1 MIEVTSPTLTE
12 VEVLS
17 PTTVISTVPTAT
29 ISASSNI
36 EATLLT
42 NTYRVSND
50 DIPAIPNDR
59 LTKYIEDI
67 AYKTYLTLASG
78 GTLDTSSFATI
89 DALSDAVTIITE
101 DIKTSKSDY
110 ESLYFGINSKLG
122 GTEAT
127 VSTLK
132 STLSTLDSTIAT
144 SIETHKAAFS
154 DTVQAYITNVQT
166 SYGSLVSAYNQNLDT
181 MVSTWESQDKKIQG
195 SIESVNEMTD
205 YIGYDPE
212 DSNKTLAESIISFNR
227 TLKLGDYYY
236 ATGFGLNSSIK
247 LNGSGTS
254 TDPYSS
260 EFWIKADSL
269 KLIDPEGNGVSPFYI
284 DDGVVYLQNVVI
296 GNTADAI
303 TNRTAWNP
311 NTQYYK
317 SDKVQY
323 NGLNYIISVKH
334 ISSSSFDKN
343 KVRPDFVSQSVS
355 GVVVSLTVDT
365 PLLIAYNKDGSLYD
379 STLSSVVYTA
389 KITGYTKPIFYE
401 WYIDDVY
408 KSTTTINTLT
418 VSIPTTFKSSFGKV
432 RVYIK
437 TVEDQ
442 LPTKKFYLGHAQEHV
457 KVYKIGSDSYSII
470 FTDGANTIPA
480 SSGGIVSPTD
490 YVNTGARISVFYNDE
505 YLTPEITTDGVP
517 TGVNSFS
524 VKSEVVTGKVTVG
537 VPSIT
542 EKEIIYS
549 DISNLETNSCSILHT
564 ITVKDEENAL
574 LTFEKK
580 QSVAKS
586 KLPRTTLKS
595 TVFARTKLETL
606 PIPTGGDFKSPIPTS
621 VNSDG
626 SKWSDGIPT
635 GKKPLWSCTRIFTD
649 DGLGTQ
655 QSAWTTPQLIANTLQ
670 SKTQFSVDGA
680 SGWRDTASSGD
691 YFMRT
696 CTSDDGGESWS
707 CNSAVK
713 VKGEDG
719 SDGAP
724 GAKGKSVSTGFVYW
738 TSTTT
743 TPSSKPSSGSYNPTT
758 GVVTASVGWNMEPPT
773 VTAGAT
779 QASIYYSAYTVL
791 EQDDGSFYVTFK
803 DLKKGTEFSGLV
815 TFTSADDRYADKNLA
830 GVTTIDGDKVITNH
844 ITLGTNGQIKSN
856 NFVSGSA
863 GWCIKGNGDIA
874 EFKDVKIYGNI
885 IDSDTDPRFMLGDGG
900 RFLTAASIH
909 AGVPSG
915 DVKLKID
922 SNANIRLNS
931 DGTARFTKHL
941 NVGPKGAFYA
951 SKEGTIGCMYWTSS
965 TQELKPYGTSGTYNL
980 GSPSNQWG
988 TVFADTSSISTSDAR
1003 KKTDINALNSNELK
1017 ASIQLSK
1024 EFGTFQFLNAIKDKG
1039 SNARLH
1045 IGMTVQRAIEIMK
1058 DNHLDPFAYG
1068 FICYDEA
1075 GVDELGNNYPDSYGF
1090 RYEELLAFISIGFE
1104 ARLTQLEKGI

>member
-1 MIEVTSPTLTE
+1 MSNDLPVITNEYTLVNDDVYLGSTGLPAIVQSQIVDLVTNAFGSKFAGIDTLSGNLLTALDSLQVAE
-12 VEVLS
+12 NTYAKFIVDRQTDYDSMVATYETWNATFAS
-17 PTTVISTVPTAT
+17 NSAT
-29 ISASSNI
+29 IQKLDFAYANINSVIAGSLEAYKAEFNNKIKSEVDMAKLAYASSI
-36 EATLLT
+36 
-42 NTYRVSND
+42 
-50 DIPAIPNDR
+50 
-59 LTKYIEDI
+59 
-67 AYKTYLTLASG
+67 G
-78 GTLDTSSFATI
+78 
-89 DALSDAVTIITE
+89 AL
-101 DIKTSKSDY
+101 
-110 ESLYFGINSKLG
+110 
-122 GTEAT
+122 
-127 VSTLK
+127 
-132 STLSTLDSTIAT
+132 AT
-144 SIETHKAAFS
+144 SI
-154 DTVQAYITNVQT
+154 D
-166 SYGSLVSAYNQNLDT
+166 SLSSV
-181 MVSTWESQDKKIQG
+181 WESQDGRIDGYANATQTI
-195 SIESVNEMTD
+195 ST
-205 YIGYDPE
+205 YIGYDPTA
-212 DSNKTLAESIISFNR
+212 SNRTLAESMFSYNS
-227 TLKLGDYYY
+227 TLKLGEYYY
-236 ATGFGLNSSIK
+236 DTGFGLKSSIK
-247 LNGSGTS
+247 LSGKGTAKE
-254 TDPYSS
+254 PFSS
-260 EFWIKADSL
+260 EFWIKANSF
-269 KLIDPEGNGVSPFYI
+269 KLVDPDNNNHSPFYV
-284 DDGVVYLQNVVI
+284 DNGVVYLQNVVI
-296 GNTADAI
+296 GNTSDAI
-303 TNRTAWNP
+303 ADRVQWNS
-311 NTQYYK
+311 NTQYRK
-317 SDKVQY
+317 LDKVKY
-323 NGLNYIISVKH
+323 NGLNYVVSVDH
-334 ISSSSFDKN
+334 VSSSTFDKS
-343 KVRPDFVSQSVS
+343 KVRPDFVPRGSTGVTVS
-355 GVVVSLTVDT
+355 MAVDT
-365 PLLIAYNKDGSLYD
+365 PLVIEYNKDGSITD
-379 STLSSVVYTA
+379 NTITNVTYTA
-389 KITGYTKPIFYE
+389 STVGYVGTVYYE
-401 WYIDDVY
+401 WYVNEVY
-408 KSTTTINTLT
+408 NSTTTTNTLSL
-418 VSIPTTFKSSFGKV
+418 VVPSSFKSSIGKV
-432 RVYIK
+432 RVYAK
-437 TVEDQ
+437 TVQDQ
-442 LPTKKFYLGHAQEHV
+442 LPAKKYYLGYEELNV
-457 KVYKIGSDSYSII
+457 TGYREGSTDYSIVWDNG
-470 FTDGANTIPA
+470 TNSVSA
-480 SSGGIVSPTD
+480 SAAGEVEPSG
-490 YVNTGARISVFYNDE
+490 YTGTGVRVSVFHDSS
-505 YLTPEITTDGVP
+505 YLTPEITSDGVP
-517 TGVNSFS
+517 TQANHFS
-524 VKSEVVTGKVTVG
+524 VKYAVKTGNVTIGTRSIVG
-537 VPSIT
+537 N
-542 EKEIIYS
+542 EIVYS
-549 DISNLETNSCSILHT
+549 DIANLTTNSCIVIYT
-564 ITVKDEENAL
+564 ITVKDSDGDL
-574 LTFEKK
+574 LTFDR
-580 QSVAKS
+580 QQTIVKS
-586 KLPRTTLKS
+586 KTSRSTLKS

-606 PIPTGGDFKSPIPTS
+606 PVPTGGNFKSPIPTS

-626 SKWSDGIPT
+626 SVWRGGIPD

-655 QSAWTTPQLIANTLQ
+655 QEVWTTPQLIANTLQ
-670 SKTQFSVDGA
+670 SKTQFSVNGA
-680 SGWRDTASSGD
+680 NGWHDTASSGD

-724 GAKGKSVSTGFVYW
+724 GANGKSVSTGFVYW